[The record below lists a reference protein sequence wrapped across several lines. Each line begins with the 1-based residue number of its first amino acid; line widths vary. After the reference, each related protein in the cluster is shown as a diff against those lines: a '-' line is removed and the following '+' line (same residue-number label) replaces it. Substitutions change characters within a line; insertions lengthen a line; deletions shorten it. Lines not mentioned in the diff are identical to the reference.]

1 MKITKEQLKQIIK
14 EELEAVHQ
22 EGMLPSLGDI
32 KDMITKSPEER
43 AASRKRKAEMDAI
56 DHHRLIIMCHE
67 QNACGKLFKEKGYDK
82 EKVAEEYA
90 ELLKYDKHLYN
101 AAKNADWAYPN
112 PNLSEEK
119 LEEQE
124 GSFLQISVSD
134 DGYDKDIEQISS
146 PDEVDVDV
154 SENPYVAYRAVVKVI
169 KSSGEL

>member
-1 MKITKEQLKQIIK
+1 MKITKEQLRQIIK
-14 EELEAVHQ
+14 EEVEAIHQ
-22 EGMLPSLGDI
+22 EGIELPSLKDI
-32 KDMITKSPEER
+32 GDMITKSPEER

-112 PNLSEEK
+112 PNFDNRK

-124 GSFLQISVSD
+124 DQT
-134 DGYDKDIEQISS
+134 K
-146 PDEVDVDV
+146 
-154 SENPYVAYRAVVKVI
+154 
-169 KSSGEL
+169 